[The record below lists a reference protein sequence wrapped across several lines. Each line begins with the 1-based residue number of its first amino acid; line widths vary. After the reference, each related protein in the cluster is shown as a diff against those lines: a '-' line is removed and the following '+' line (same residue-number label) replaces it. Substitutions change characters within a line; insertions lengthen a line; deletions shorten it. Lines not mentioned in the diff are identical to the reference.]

1 MADHE
6 PGTLPI
12 LAVRFAVSPPRDR
25 CAQGSAIVGAAE
37 DAPPPRVPTVSSA
50 SALVIPAGGQ
60 EVSVM
65 TSVLTSHD
73 LDASEP
79 GVPPRGSNVDPLPAL
94 LRRIAAAADGGAAR
108 RSMAMAVEYQR

>member
-94 LRRIAAAADGGAAR
+94 LRRIAASADGGAAR